1 VRSSARGA
9 PRLQRQ
15 DTLPAQRKRTVDQ
28 EAFSKSA
35 LNLIRRRLLDVIDDN
50 HFHRSLRRYQQ

>member
-1 VRSSARGA
+1 MFAVRRDKEHQVVVASPEGDAAVSESA
-9 PRLQRQ
+9 
-15 DTLPAQRKRTVDQ
+15 T
-28 EAFSKSA
+28 